1 MMQRGERMPE
11 SQLRTYLEQ
20 LGNIYEG
27 TVRLDELIRSLWR
40 LKGIEDGVQ

>member
-11 SQLRTYLEQ
+11 AQLHTYLEQ
-20 LGNIYEG
+20 LGNVDAG
-27 TVRLDELIRSLWR
+27 TVRLDGLIRSLWQ